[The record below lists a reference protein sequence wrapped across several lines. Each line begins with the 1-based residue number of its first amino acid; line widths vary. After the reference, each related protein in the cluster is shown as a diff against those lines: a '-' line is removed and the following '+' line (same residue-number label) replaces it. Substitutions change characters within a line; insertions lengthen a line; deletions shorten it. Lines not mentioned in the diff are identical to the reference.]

1 MEEYRQIT
9 LDEWTQW
16 KEDIR
21 RKLAETAGNF
31 VHIGYRL
38 KQIRDSGMYGGAA
51 DIFEFAEREYGLGKS
66 TVSRFIAI
74 NEKYSEGGNSLELKE
89 EFKGFSSSKL
99 SEMLTLPDSEVEL
112 ITEKTTIREI
122 RQLKAFNSQNP
133 EDTGESAGAGAGET
147 AEAAGGE
154 ERRHTPL
161 EKCLADFFKDKKDM
175 LNGVMRNLE
184 ENPPEYREA
193 AELVAPSQTSHK
205 KGIVFLFLYDWNT
218 GVKYKLMTEP
228 EPVSMSWEE
237 LLDTVYGIFGACKK
251 DDVWGD
257 FYKEPEGQKEGVGE
271 DTGKAAFTE
280 SDQGI
285 EPVATSQQN
294 GAKEQNREQEKPVEE
309 TEDRDGQEAAGSE
322 NGENKTQGE
331 ACADS
336 GQAGGP
342 AAGPEP
348 ADKEDGALSGAGED
362 SAGSG
367 ADSEGGA
374 GVAPVQ
380 PEREQLKGQMHIT
393 DYPEYLPEEKN
404 QAVEK
409 TAASAGVD
417 FTDTIGLEQYVE
429 KQKTEI
435 IGRIRRAESLCTD
448 GRWNELVKEAGDII
462 TIAESVKNMV
472 EVWNGQED

>member
-133 EDTGESAGAGAGET
+133 EDAGEPAGT
-147 AEAAGGE
+147 GRGETVEAAGGE

-184 ENPPEYREA
+184 ENPPAYREA

-228 EPVSMSWEE
+228 EPVSVSWEE

-294 GAKEQNREQEKPVEE
+294 GAKEQNGVQEKPVKE
-309 TEDRDGQEAAGSE
+309 TEDREGQEAADSE
-322 NGENKTQGE
+322 NGESKTQGE

-348 ADKEDGALSGAGED
+348 ADKEDGAPGGAGED

-374 GVAPVQ
+374 GEPDADTGVGQGEDKATEAAGGTET
-380 PEREQLKGQMHIT
+380 PEK
-393 DYPEYLPEEKN
+393 PETTRTEPE
-404 QAVEK
+404 
-409 TAASAGVD
+409 TAAAAGVD
-417 FTDTIGLEQYVE
+417 FTNREGFTQHVE
-429 KQKTEI
+429 KQKEK
-435 IGRIRRAESLCTD
+435 IRERLLRMESLCGSGD
-448 GRWNELVKEAGDII
+448 WKELIEEAGYII
-462 TIAESVKNMV
+462 TITESIRNME
-472 EVWNGQED
+472 EVFNG

>member
-31 VHIGYRL
+31 VYIGYRL
-38 KQIRDSGMYGGAA
+38 KQIRDSGMYDGAA
-51 DIFEFAEREYGLGKS
+51 DIFGFAEKEYGLGKS

-89 EFKGFSSSKL
+89 EFRGFSSSKL

-133 EDTGESAGAGAGET
+133 EDTGESAVAGAGET

-154 ERRHTPL
+154 ERRLTPL
-161 EKCLADFFKDKKDM
+161 EKCLTDFFKDKKNI
-175 LNGVMRNLE
+175 LNCVMRNLE
-184 ENPPEYREA
+184 EDPPAYKEA
-193 AELVAPSQTSHK
+193 AELMAPSQTSHK

-237 LLDTVYGIFGACKK
+237 LLNTVYGIFGACKK

-257 FYKEPEGQKEGVGE
+257 FYKEPEEQKEDVRA
-271 DTGKAAFTE
+271 DTEKAVPTE
-280 SDQGI
+280 SDQGT

-294 GAKEQNREQEKPVEE
+294 GEKEQNGVQEKQVEE

-322 NGENKTQGE
+322 NEESKTQGE
-331 ACADS
+331 ACAGS
-336 GQAGGP
+336 GQAGEP
-342 AAGPEP
+342 AADPEP
-348 ADKEDGALSGAGED
+348 ADKEDGALSGAGENR
-362 SAGSG
+362 AGSG

-374 GVAPVQ
+374 GEPDADTGVGQGEDKATEAAGGTET
-380 PEREQLKGQMHIT
+380 PEK
-393 DYPEYLPEEKN
+393 PETTRTEPE
-404 QAVEK
+404 
-409 TAASAGVD
+409 TAAAAGVD
-417 FTDTIGLEQYVE
+417 FTNREGFTQHVE
-429 KQKTEI
+429 KQKEK
-435 IGRIRRAESLCTD
+435 IRERLLRMESLCGSGD
-448 GRWNELVKEAGDII
+448 WKELIEEAGYII
-462 TIAESVKNMV
+462 TITESIRNME
-472 EVWNGQED
+472 EVFNG